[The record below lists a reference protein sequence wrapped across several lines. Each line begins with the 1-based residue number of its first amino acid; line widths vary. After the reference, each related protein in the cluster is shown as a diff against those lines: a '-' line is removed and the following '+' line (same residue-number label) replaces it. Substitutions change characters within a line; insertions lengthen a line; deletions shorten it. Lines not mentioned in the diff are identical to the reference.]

1 MQLENICSYSNR
13 MVDTGFFSMQ
23 IPTFRWIILVKT
35 PFLIVSLSA
44 HVSTFI
50 CSEFSG
56 SRITSVNFPRFKS
69 TVENQVLSSQVMWQ
83 LPSTRHLGGIK
94 PATGSTPKSKC
105 FISAIAHPL
114 LVLGQWATSF
124 FLKEWQD
131 PEIYFAFI
139 HLLEEI
145 HMDVDAFCSN
155 VCCLYP
161 HFSHN
166 LFLYVFVD
174 VVNTP
179 LVQVC
184 PLSLAAC
191 ISIVLP

>member
-1 MQLENICSYSNR
+1 MDYISKNSISH
-13 MVDTGFFSMQ
+13 
-23 IPTFRWIILVKT
+23 
-35 PFLIVSLSA
+35 SLALSP
-44 HVSTFI
+44 
-50 CSEFSG
+50 
-56 SRITSVNFPRFKS
+56 RVNFHLFRVFRVSNYLGIFSPFKS
-69 TVENQVLSSQVMWQ
+69 TVENQVLSSQVMRQ
-83 LPSTRHLGGIK
+83 LPSIRHLGGIK

-145 HMDVDAFCSN
+145 HMDADAFCSN

-166 LFLYVFVD
+166 LFLYVFLD

>member
-1 MQLENICSYSNR
+1 MQLENICSYR
-13 MVDTGFFSMQ
+13 MVDGGFFPNANTYIQVDCIS
-23 IPTFRWIILVKT
+23 KN
-35 PFLIVSLSA
+35 SLS
-44 HVSTFI
+44 HSLTLSPRVSFRLLGV
-50 CSEFSG
+50 FSNYFG
-56 SRITSVNFPRFKS
+56 IFSLFKS
-69 TVENQVLSSQVMWQ
+69 TVENQVLSSQVMQQ
-83 LPSTRHLGGIK
+83 LPSSRRLGGIK
-94 PATGSTPKSKC
+94 PATGSTPESKC
-105 FISAIAHPL
+105 FISASAHPL

-124 FLKEWQD
+124 LLQERQD

-145 HMDVDAFCSN
+145 HMDADVFCSN

-166 LFLYVFVD
+166 LFLYVFVE
-174 VVNTP
+174 VINTP
-179 LVQVC
+179 LVQIC